1 MAINQNQ
8 IHKTLTDK
16 LKDLEIAK
24 KKKNVEKEQK
34 ILALN
39 KLKALRELQTKD
51 FYESRK
57 ITAEMEVE
65 ILKKSQ

>member
-16 LKDLEIAK
+16 LKDLEVAK

-65 ILKKSQ
+65 ILKKSE

>member
-65 ILKKSQ
+65 ILKKGQ